1 MKQLLLFALSILV
14 ASTGFSQNCTPD
26 LNYAASGPGVYPFSN
41 AIRNC
46 NDTIAY
52 KTVIAVGDTTVTVTQ
67 PIEVTFTVDYDSS
80 RIVSVSNLPPG
91 LTLGTDVDG
100 ITDSNSP
107 FGAWEND
114 TTVNGDVIPAVGCVY
129 IKGDA
134 AAWDAAAANAT
145 NGIDTILVE
154 YDFRVSKIDPSDLSI
169 FVAPGTW
176 YSQIDPIQGSNFVF
190 STVTFRVPIDFNPT
204 DTLVPIVTG
213 ATSVTAGG
221 TNNYITA
228 AGFSTYD
235 WVVTGGTIQSG
246 QGTNII
252 SVNWDGGVTTGNV
265 EVTVGNGGMCT
276 GTYGLDILNIE
287 PNGIDELSTLN
298 ASVSPNPSNGQF
310 TLQVDDTKPVSVEV
324 FDLAGKQVFSAN
336 FNGSTTYVVDMEG
349 ARNGLYIMRLETSAG
364 QAFQRLIKN

>member
-1 MKQLLLFALSILV
+1 MKQLLLFVLSGLL

-26 LNYAASGPGVYPFSN
+26 LNYASSGPGVYPFSN

-52 KTVIAVGDTTVTVTQ
+52 KTVIAVGDTTVSLTQ
-67 PIEVTFTVDYDSS
+67 PFPITFTVDYDSS
-80 RIVSVSNLPPG
+80 RIVSVSNLPAG

-114 TTVNGDVIPAVGCVY
+114 TTASGDVIPAVGCVY

-134 AAWDAAAANAT
+134 AAWSAAAANAT
-145 NGIDTILVE
+145 NGIDTIFVE
-154 YDFRVSKIDPSDLSI
+154 YDFRVSKIDPTDLEI
-169 FVAPGTW
+169 YVEPGTW
-176 YSQIDPIQGSNFVF
+176 YSQIDPIPNSGFVF

-213 ATSVTAGG
+213 ATSVTAGA
-221 TNNYITA
+221 TNSYITST
-228 AGFSTYD
+228 GFSTYD

-246 QGTNII
+246 QGTNLI
-252 SVNWDGGVTTGNV
+252 SVLWDGGVTTGDV

-276 GTYGLDILNIE
+276 GTYALDILNIQ
-287 PNGIDELSTLN
+287 PNGVNDLASLN
-298 ASVSPNPSNGQF
+298 ANVSPNPSNGQF
-310 TLQVDDTKPVSVEV
+310 KLQLSDTEPISVEV
-324 FDLAGKQVFSAN
+324 FDLTGKQVFSKN
-336 FNGSTTYVVDMEG
+336 YNGSTIYTIDMEN
-349 ARNGLYIMRLETSAG
+349 ASNGIYIMQLETSVG
-364 QAFQRLIKN
+364 RAFQRLIKN